1 MANFTSEIKKEIIS
15 CGIRGENGRKSA
27 LSAFFRT
34 SGELHYDFFTK
45 KYGFEFTTESEE
57 VAEFFFGMMEET
69 YSVTPTLTVVSDR
82 LSGREKIKIEFDGAN
97 AEDILAD
104 IKILNKR
111 NESYELVMDISDELA
126 IGEDER
132 TAFVKGAFLGGGS
145 CTLPSSEKAKTG
157 YHLQFV
163 FPSRKIANDFSNI
176 LCSFDVLS
184 KCIEHKGAYVVYVN
198 SKETIS
204 DFLSFIGAENCLSK
218 LGEIVDIRDIANNV
232 NRTQNCVSGNKQ
244 RTEKAAAAQ
253 YEAILFIKERVGLSA
268 LPPSLQKLAR
278 LRLSDR
284 QATLRDMAEKLNLSK
299 SCVNHRM
306 KKLLEIYDS
315 LEK

>member
-1 MANFTSEIKKEIIS
+1 MANFTSDIKKEILS
-15 CGIRGENGRKSA
+15 CGILGEHEKRAA

-34 SGELHYDFFTK
+34 SGELHYNFFAK
-45 KYGFEFTTESEE
+45 KYGFEFTTETEE
-57 VAEFFFGMMEET
+57 VAEFFFGAMEEL
-69 YSVTPTLTVVSDR
+69 YGVTPILTVVSDR
-82 LSGREKIKIEFDGAN
+82 LSGREKIKIEFDGAE
-97 AEDILAD
+97 AENVLSD
-104 IKILNKR
+104 IKVLKS
-111 NESYELVMDISDELA
+111 EKEGYELIMDISGELVVSDE
-126 IGEDER
+126 ER

-145 CTLPSSEKAKTG
+145 CTLPVSEKAKTG

-204 DFLSFIGAENCLSK
+204 DFLSFIGTEECLSK
-218 LGEIVDIRDIANNV
+218 LGEIVDIRDTANNI
-232 NRTQNCVSGNKQ
+232 NRTQNCASGNKQ

-253 YEAILFIKERVGLSA
+253 YEAILFIKERVGIEALS
-268 LPPSLQKLAR
+268 PSLQELAR

-284 QATLRDMAEKLNLSK
+284 RATLRDMAETLNLSK